1 MNDENIVAMN
11 KAISRTNG
19 LYQKWFQEHTINS
32 YLVQTLNALYMEPEL
47 SQSKISDY
55 YKIPRQ
61 TVNNAIQTL
70 RRWGYIELLP
80 DERDKRWKRIVFT
93 ESGTAY
99 AQETITPL
107 LLLDR
112 SIAERMGSTRYRQLI
127 SLMNDY
133 GDILE
138 QAVSTYSEE

>member
-1 MNDENIVAMN
+1 M
-11 KAISRTNG
+11 
-19 LYQKWFQEHTINS
+19 
-32 YLVQTLNALYMEPEL
+32 

-127 SLMNDY
+127 SLLNDY

>member
-47 SQSKISDY
+47 SQSEISDY

-80 DERDKRWKRIVFT
+80 DERDKRWKRILIC
-93 ESGTAY
+93 A
-99 AQETITPL
+99 I
-107 LLLDR
+107 
-112 SIAERMGSTRYRQLI
+112 RQRGQYMLRKMAMVI
-127 SLMNDY
+127 YLFAKHKFN
-133 GDILE
+133 E
-138 QAVSTYSEE
+138 

>member
-1 MNDENIVAMN
+1 M
-11 KAISRTNG
+11 
-19 LYQKWFQEHTINS
+19 INS

-80 DERDKRWKRIVFT
+80 DEQDKRWKRIVFT

-112 SIAERMGSTRYRQLI
+112 SIAERMGNARYRQLI
-127 SLMNDY
+127 SLLNDY

-138 QAVSTYSEE
+138 QAINQNSEE

>member
-1 MNDENIVAMN
+1 M
-11 KAISRTNG
+11 
-19 LYQKWFQEHTINS
+19 
-32 YLVQTLNALYMEPEL
+32 

-93 ESGTAY
+93 ESGTEY

-112 SIAERMGSTRYRQLI
+112 SIVEKMGSARYRQLI
-127 SLMNDY
+127 SLLNDY